1 MSVDLSFHQVRRGRW
16 VSSPSGWVIESRGVS
31 GPFAVIAPTRELA
44 GQARTFDGAVT
55 LALRLMAVTRG
66 ETT

>member
-1 MSVDLSFHQVRRGRW
+1 M
-16 VSSPSGWVIESRGVS
+16 SSPSGWVIESRGVS

-55 LALRLMAVTRG
+55 LALRLMAVKRG
-66 ETT
+66 ETR